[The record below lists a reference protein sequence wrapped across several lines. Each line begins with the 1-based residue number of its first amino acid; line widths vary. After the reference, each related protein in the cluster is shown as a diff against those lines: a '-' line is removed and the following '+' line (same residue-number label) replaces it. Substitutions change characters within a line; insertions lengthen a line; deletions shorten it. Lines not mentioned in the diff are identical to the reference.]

1 MLVRMLVTPLGN
13 ICSKKKKK
21 KGSNFHTQAHAHR
34 RARDGRRDVLKMV
47 KVNPHLSR
55 MQPFIHP
62 AVHFLLLSG

>member
-1 MLVRMLVTPLGN
+1 ML
-13 ICSKKKKK
+13 KKKKK
-21 KGSNFHTQAHAHR
+21 KGTNFHTQAHAHR
-34 RARDGRRDVLKMV
+34 QARDGRRDVLKMV